1 MKAEMGRKL
10 SKSVRDTR
18 LSRRPKRGI
27 AADWATGAQKKTPA
41 EAPGFEVRQ
50 YGGKAVG

>member
-1 MKAEMGRKL
+1 MGRKL
-10 SKSVRDTR
+10 SKRQGYAPIPAAEKRYCGR
-18 LSRRPKRGI
+18 LGYRR
-27 AADWATGAQKKTPA
+27 AKKDPA